1 MHNLPNLRWQT
12 YRQPSGK
19 VSEPRGPHLPGSL
32 TSVTHRGSQGP
43 PLCPRPDPRSE
54 SPSLGGLPELLP
66 DGGAVSGHGG
76 HAAQVRYPREPRPPK
91 PRPAKA
97 PPRPPPESWEV
108 PAGGSPVFQGCVG
121 RARGG
126 AAPRGS
132 LGMGR
137 GCRRQGAVPASPA
150 SRDPLSFY
158 RCVLPGGQGRTLRA
172 PETWPFPGRGQ
183 GSTSLPF
190 SRACV
195 PDLLPSHLLRSAHAD
210 LPASLVLPG
219 YSLVCLKPPLT
230 HHPFQGASPDHLVLP

>member
-97 PPRPPPESWEV
+97 PPFQDPAPPKPRPAKAPPRPPPESWEV

-121 RARGG
+121 RPGVGPPPEGPLAWGG
-126 AAPRGS
+126 AAG
-132 LGMGR
+132 
-137 GCRRQGAVPASPA
+137 
-150 SRDPLSFY
+150 
-158 RCVLPGGQGRTLRA
+158 
-172 PETWPFPGRGQ
+172 GRGQ
-183 GSTSLPF
+183 SQPAQPLGTLCLSTDVCF
-190 SRACV
+190 
-195 PDLLPSHLLRSAHAD
+195 
-210 LPASLVLPG
+210 PG
-219 YSLVCLKPPLT
+219 DRDAP
-230 HHPFQGASPDHLVLP
+230 